1 MTGPT
6 RSRASLL
13 RGLLVAL
20 VSLAWS
26 GSVAAQEAWTVQTV
40 AFRDLRDANA
50 EVAILR
56 SLGLPAY
63 TEFTM
68 AAGLQYVRVRVGCYD
83 TRAGAEAWA
92 TLLRGAITRDAVAM
106 PVEAVLPDGVPC
118 IATDVGFRKPSAWSL
133 VSTAGDL
140 PTFRVEVGGQLAFLR
155 HDGEAWRLWQAV
167 APEPAAAPAV
177 PVDLQVRVG
186 SIAGLPVARSVAAG
200 ALCPGRLL
208 ATAGPVAIV
217 DGGDAVIAC
226 RVVEARP

>member
-1 MTGPT
+1 
-6 RSRASLL
+6 
-13 RGLLVAL
+13 
-20 VSLAWS
+20 
-26 GSVAAQEAWTVQTV
+26 VQTV

-106 PVEAVLPDGVPC
+106 PVEAVLPDEVPC
-118 IATDVGFRKPSAWSL
+118 IATDVGFRKPGSWSL
-133 VSTAGDL
+133 VSAAGDL
-140 PTFRVEVGGQLAFLR
+140 PTFRVEVGGQVAFLR

-167 APEPAAAPAV
+167 APEPAAAP
-177 PVDLQVRVG
+177 PWCRLDLQVRVG
-186 SIAGLPVARSVAAG
+186 SIAGCRSRGRSRPVR
-200 ALCPGRLL
+200 LCPGRLI

-217 DGGDAVIAC
+217 DGGEAVIAC
-226 RVVEARP
+226 RVLEARP

>member
-1 MTGPT
+1 VTTPP
-6 RSRASLL
+6 RSRHHLL

-20 VSLAWS
+20 AIAWT
-26 GSVAAQEAWTVQTV
+26 GSVAAQEAWTVQVV
-40 AFRDLRDANA
+40 AFRDLRDATA

-63 TEFTM
+63 SEFTM
-68 AAGLQYVRVRVGCYD
+68 SAGLQYVRVRVGCYA
-83 TRAGAEAWA
+83 TRSGAEAWA

-106 PVEAVLPDGVPC
+106 PIEAVLPAEVPC
-118 IATDVGFRKPSAWSL
+118 IATDVGFRKPGSWSL
-133 VSTAGDL
+133 VSAAGEL

-155 HDGEAWRLWQAV
+155 HDGEDWRLWQAV
-167 APEPAAAPAV
+167 APEPAAAPVV
-177 PVDLQVRVG
+177 PVDVQVRVG

-217 DGGDAVIAC
+217 DGGEAVIAC
-226 RVVEARP
+226 RVVDARR